1 MLQDWGEIDYGQ
13 PVARGHPLNR
23 GLVSWWLAVPWYM
36 SGPRFIDL
44 AGRSHGTLTNGTTW
58 QGARGRPGG
67 WGALTF
73 DGTNDHVAVPDRAE
87 TGLFTVSA
95 WARST
100 STSGTRGV
108 FTRSEAV
115 AFTQN
120 WMLFQRDATGLF
132 WSFQTSDGSSNEAR
146 STIATTDGVWRQLV
160 GVYSGSGALTLYV
173 DGKLAASNSGSS
185 PGMNGFSVTSI
196 GSYASG
202 SSDFW
207 QGDIDD
213 VKLWSGRALS
223 SDDVAQ
229 LYRLSVRGYPGVLN
243 RISRVAYFVDTGAGA
258 DPEGSL
264 VGGKLIR
271 GGLLLHGV
279 LGR

>member
-1 MLQDWGEIDYGQ
+1 MMQDWGEIDYGQ

-36 SGPRFIDL
+36 SGPRFIDI
-44 AGRSHGTLTNGTTW
+44 AGRSHGTLTNGAAW

-73 DGTNDHVAVPDRAE
+73 DGTNDYVPVTDRAE

-100 STSGTRGV
+100 STSGTRQV

-120 WMLFQRDATGLF
+120 WMLFQRDSSGLF
-132 WSFQTSDGSSNEAR
+132 WSFQMRDGSDNQAL
-146 STIATTDGVWRQLV
+146 STISTADGAWRHLV
-160 GVYSGSGALTLYV
+160 GVHSGSGAIALYV
-173 DGKLAASNSGSS
+173 DGELAASNSGST
-185 PGMNGFSVTSI
+185 PGSNGFSVTSI
-196 GSYASG
+196 GSFASG

-229 LYRLSVRGYPGVLN
+229 LYRLSIRGYPGLLN
-243 RISRVAYFVDTGAGA
+243 RISRVAYFVDAGGGGGATNTSNLLLLGAG
-258 DPEGSL
+258 
-264 VGGKLIR
+264 
-271 GGLLLHGV
+271 
-279 LGR
+279 